1 MTDARHDL
9 PGDVPGD
16 FDAPFVLADRCGAF
30 APDPEEPAIC
40 ATCGWLHDEHTAD
53 ARLEPVAA

>member
-1 MTDARHDL
+1 MTNPHHAPHEDF
-9 PGDVPGD
+9 PSE

-40 ATCGWLHDEHTAD
+40 TTCGWLHDEHSVD
-53 ARLEPVAA
+53 AHVEPVAA

>member
-1 MTDARHDL
+1 MTDARN
-9 PGDVPGD
+9 PFPSD

-40 ATCGWLHDEHTAD
+40 TTCGWLSDEHTVD
-53 ARLEPVAA
+53 AHLEPVAA